1 MFNLNDY
8 TGVIHVHSVYSF
20 DGRISVPD
28 ILEAG
33 RSNGIDF
40 VMLTDHS
47 TLRAREEGFEG
58 WRGNILLVIGQE
70 IAPRFNHYLAFQIN
84 TPIIVTDDEPNI
96 DPRIYMNQVKEQGG
110 IGFIAH
116 PDHGGTK
123 LFHVKHYPW
132 SNWTVTGY
140 TGIGIWDFMTDW
152 QSTLSGYIKALFS
165 FVFPAF
171 FLTGPKKETL
181 QRWDQL
187 NQISRVVGIGELDNH
202 DTMKKIMGLN
212 FSVFPFKK
220 AFKLVRTHVIT
231 EKPFTGDD
239 TKDIE
244 LLMSALKR
252 GRVYVAQ
259 EYYREAKGF
268 SFILQDNSR
277 DATMGDEFELDGG
290 ARLTTM
296 LPATAKIRIIRNG
309 TSYRE
314 EITHN
319 LTCNISKE
327 GVYRVE
333 AYLKIFGKYLPWIF
347 SNHIYVNRSIKD

>member
-1 MFNLNDY
+1 MFNLYDY
-8 TGVIHVHSVYSF
+8 AGVIHIHSAYSF
-20 DGRISVPD
+20 DGRVSVPD
-28 ILEAG
+28 ILAAARG
-33 RSNGIDF
+33 NGIDF
-40 VMLTDHS
+40 IMLTDHS
-47 TLRAREEGFEG
+47 NLRAREEGFEG
-58 WRGNILLVIGQE
+58 WHGNTLLVIGQE

-84 TPIIVTDDEPNI
+84 TPIILTEDEPNI
-96 DPRIYMNQVKEQGG
+96 DPQIYMNQVQAQGG

-152 QSTLSGYIKALFS
+152 QSTLNGYIKALFS
-165 FVFPAF
+165 FIFPAF
-171 FLTGPKKETL
+171 FLRGPKKETL

-187 NQISRVVGIGELDNH
+187 NRKSRVVGIGELDNH
-202 DTMKKIMGLN
+202 DTMKKVIGLN

-231 EKPFTGDD
+231 EKPFARDD
-239 TKDIE
+239 TRDIE
-244 LLMSALKR
+244 LLISALKR

-268 SFILQDNSR
+268 SFILQDRSR
-277 DATMGDEFELDGG
+277 SATMGDDFILDNE
-290 ARLTTM
+290 ACLTTI
-296 LPATAKIRIIRNG
+296 LPTTAKIRIIKG
-309 TSYRE
+309 GALYRE

-319 LTCNISKE
+319 MTCNISQE

-347 SNHIYVNRSIKD
+347 SNHIHVNRG

>member
-70 IAPRFNHYLAFQIN
+70 ISPRFNHYLAFQIN
-84 TPIIVTDDEPNI
+84 APIIVTDDEPNI

-123 LFHVKHYPW
+123 LFHVKQYPW

-152 QSTLSGYIKALFS
+152 
-165 FVFPAF
+165 
-171 FLTGPKKETL
+171 
-181 QRWDQL
+181 
-187 NQISRVVGIGELDNH
+187 
-202 DTMKKIMGLN
+202 
-212 FSVFPFKK
+212 
-220 AFKLVRTHVIT
+220 
-231 EKPFTGDD
+231 
-239 TKDIE
+239 
-244 LLMSALKR
+244 
-252 GRVYVAQ
+252 
-259 EYYREAKGF
+259 
-268 SFILQDNSR
+268 
-277 DATMGDEFELDGG
+277 
-290 ARLTTM
+290 
-296 LPATAKIRIIRNG
+296 
-309 TSYRE
+309 
-314 EITHN
+314 
-319 LTCNISKE
+319 
-327 GVYRVE
+327 
-333 AYLKIFGKYLPWIF
+333 
-347 SNHIYVNRSIKD
+347 

>member
-1 MFNLNDY
+1 MINLYDY

-28 ILEAG
+28 ILEAA

-40 VMLTDHS
+40 IMLTDHS
-47 TLRAREEGFEG
+47 DLRAREEGFDG
-58 WRGNILLVIGQE
+58 WRGNTLLVIGQE
-70 IAPRFNHYLAFQIN
+70 IAPRFNHYLAFQTN
-84 TPIIVTDDEPNI
+84 TPIVITEDQQNI
-96 DPRIYMNQVKEQGG
+96 DPQTYMNQVKAQGG

-132 SNWTVTGY
+132 SDWTVSGY
-140 TGIGIWDFMTDW
+140 TGMGIWDFMTDW
-152 QSTLSGYIKALFS
+152 QGTLSGYIKALFS
-165 FVFPAF
+165 FIFPAF
-171 FLTGPKKETL
+171 FLRGPKKETL

-187 NQISRVVGIGELDNH
+187 NHNFRVVGIGELDNH
-202 DTMKKIMGLN
+202 DTMRTVMGLK
-212 FSVFPFKK
+212 FSVFPFAK

-231 EKPFTGDD
+231 ERPFTSDD

-244 LLMSALKR
+244 LLLSALKQ

-259 EYYREAKGF
+259 EYYRQAKGF
-268 SFILQDNSR
+268 SFTLQDNSQF
-277 DATMGDEFELDGG
+277 ATMGDEFVLDGE
-290 ARLTTM
+290 ARLTAT
-296 LPATAKIRIIRNG
+296 LPAAAKIRIIRNG
-309 TSYRE
+309 KPYRE
-314 EITHN
+314 EVTHN

-333 AYLKIFGKYLPWIF
+333 AYLKKFGKYLPWIF
-347 SNHIYVNRSIKD
+347 SNHIYINRS